1 MRRGISIEDMNL
13 GGSAGAGWRGEEYS
27 AAAEHHR
34 AVDDW
39 FLARHP
45 PRAWDTVVDL
55 GCGTGEFTAKISA
68 SVPDGLVIGVDQD
81 PSMLATARRRAG
93 ANLEFLT
100 ASATDFDGLIPPG
113 TVDLVVSRAMLHWL
127 PISDYPR
134 VFAAVHRVLRPDGWY
149 HSESAAAGNAPGVI
163 GLLERVARAHDL
175 RPPEPFPEPAPV
187 AELLAAA
194 GFVIPDDGVRAVPQR
209 RPFTRDELAAML
221 RTTAAVA
228 LTRQAPAA
236 AHARLAEELADAVD
250 ELRAPDGTYDQTFVR
265 LEILVHTPVP

>member
-1 MRRGISIEDMNL
+1 MSL
-13 GGSAGAGWRGEEYS
+13 GGPAGEGWRGAEYS

-34 AVDDW
+34 AFDDW
-39 FLARHP
+39 FLTRRP

-68 SVPDGLVIGVDQD
+68 LVPDGLVIGVDHD

-93 ANLEFLT
+93 GDLEFVT
-100 ASATDFDGLIPPG
+100 SSATNFDRLIPPG

-127 PISDYPR
+127 PVSAYPQ

-163 GLLERVARAHDL
+163 RLLERVARANDL

-187 AELLAAA
+187 ARMLADA
-194 GFVIPDDGVRAVPQR
+194 GFAIPADGVRAVPQHR
-209 RPFTRDELAAML
+209 RFTRDELAAML
-221 RTTAAVA
+221 RTTAAIS
-228 LTRQAPAA
+228 LTRQAPAT
-236 AHARLAEELADAVD
+236 AHARLADQLAEAVD

-265 LEILVHTPVP
+265 LEILVRKPVP

>member
-1 MRRGISIEDMNL
+1 MSL
-13 GGSAGAGWRGEEYS
+13 GGLAGEGWRGAEYS

-34 AVDDW
+34 ALDDW
-39 FLARHP
+39 FLARRS

-68 SVPDGLVIGVDQD
+68 LVPDGLVIGVDHD

-93 ANLEFLT
+93 ADLEFVT
-100 ASATDFDGLIPPG
+100 SSATNFDRLIPPG

-127 PISDYPR
+127 PISAYPQ
-134 VFAAVHRVLRPDGWY
+134 VFAAVHQVLRPDGWY

-163 GLLERVARAHDL
+163 HLLERVAHANDL

-187 AELLAAA
+187 ARMLADA
-194 GFVIPDDGVRAVPQR
+194 GFDIPADGVRAVPQH

-221 RTTAAVA
+221 RTTAAIS
-228 LTRQAPAA
+228 LTRQAPAT
-236 AHARLAEELADAVD
+236 AHARLADQLADAVD

-265 LEILVHTPVP
+265 LEILVRRPVP